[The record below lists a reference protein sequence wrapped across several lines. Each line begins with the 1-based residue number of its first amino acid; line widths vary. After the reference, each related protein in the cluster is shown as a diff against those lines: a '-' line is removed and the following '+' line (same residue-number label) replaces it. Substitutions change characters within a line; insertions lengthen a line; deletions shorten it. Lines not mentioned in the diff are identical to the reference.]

1 MLRKPHMNK
10 HYATVVL
17 MGKWNKKTK
26 RVWNK
31 FGKKKRE
38 REEGRSSGLI
48 HL

>member
-17 MGKWNKKTK
+17 MGKWNKKQ
-26 RVWNK
+26 
-31 FGKKKRE
+31 RE
-38 REEGRSSGLI
+38 CGTNSERREEGRSSGLI